1 MFEFK
6 IINRISSKRG
16 RAGVFTTP
24 HQALQTPELAIV
36 ATEGEIRAIP
46 REYWSQLPCRY
57 LIVNTYHTFTKQIIP
72 SIHQAGGIHS
82 YMSFPDRTIATDSGG
97 FQVFSLGFG
106 KKHQVGK
113 LAGKIQPQEMKMD
126 DTDNLVKITED
137 GVSFQFDGKP
147 VMLSPE
153 SSMDLQH
160 QIGADIMFAFD
171 ECTSPFNTKEY
182 TRNSMERTHRWLTR
196 CIMAHRS
203 HETKQALF
211 GIVQGGEYRDLREE
225 SAKFVGA
232 QDVPGFGLGGSLG
245 RFKEEV
251 HAILDWIIP
260 LLPEDKPKHFLGIG
274 QVRDIFEGVERGVD
288 LFDCVIPTREAR
300 HRVVYTKFGKISVR
314 KMRTVA
320 EPIDKNCECFA
331 CKEGVT
337 YEQIWE
343 FFKVKDPR
351 ASFYATSHNIWFFS
365 QLMKEIRKS
374 LTNGTFCELKETYY
388 KCY

>member
-6 IINRISSKRG
+6 IINRIPSKRG

-24 HQALQTPELAIV
+24 HQELQTPELAIV

-46 REYWSQLPCRY
+46 REYWNQLPCRY

-72 SIHQAGGIHS
+72 SIHQTGGIHS

-137 GVSFQFDGKP
+137 GVSFQFDGKL

-196 CIMAHRS
+196 CIAAHRS

-225 SAKFVGA
+225 SAKFVGI

-314 KMRTVA
+314 KMRTAA

-331 CKEGVT
+331 CKKGVT

-343 FFKVKDPR
+343 LFKTKDTQ
-351 ASFYATSHNIWFFS
+351 ASFYTTTHNIWFFS
-365 QLMKEIRKS
+365 QLMSEIRESITK
-374 LTNGTFCELKETYY
+374 GTFFQLKEKYY
-388 KCY
+388 KYY